1 MKEIANGIF
10 YEDSFLGVTVGAL
23 VHSFGIVMIDVPLRP
38 EEARLWRS
46 MLLNQRGGPN
56 RLLIYLDAH
65 PDRTLGARIM
75 DSLIIAHQKTAQAY
89 RSRPAVFRG
98 QMAPS
103 GSDWETFPDS
113 VGMRWSSPDLNF
125 TKSMT
130 IHWGPGEAVLEHR
143 PGPMPGSIW
152 VVIPWAKVV
161 FVGDLVTVN
170 QPPFLSHANLEEWI
184 ENLDVLL
191 TDYRDFTIVS
201 GRGGIATVKDVRF
214 QKSILTKTLQGFENL
229 ARKGAPPQATENL
242 VASLLKKYEFPP
254 ESGEIYEMRLRS
266 GMMQCYMRMTRV
278 LASQGS
284 DNLSEKP
291 QTLSS

>member
-1 MKEIANGIF
+1 MKEISNGIF

-46 MLLNQRGGPN
+46 MLLNQRGGNN
-56 RLLIYLDAH
+56 RVLVHLDAH

-89 RSRPAVFRG
+89 RGRPAIFKG
-98 QMAPS
+98 QVSPS
-103 GSDWETFPDS
+103 GADWESFPDS

-125 TKSMT
+125 SKSMS
-130 IHWGPGEAVLEHR
+130 IHWGPGEAILEHH
-143 PGPMPGSIW
+143 PGPMPGAIW

-161 FVGDLVTVN
+161 FVGDLVTKS

-191 TDYRDFTIVS
+191 TDYRDYTIVS
-201 GRGGIATVKDVRF
+201 GRGGIATIKDVRF
-214 QKSILTKTLQGFENL
+214 QKSILTKLLQGIENL
-229 ARKGAPPQATENL
+229 AKKGAPAQATESL
-242 VASLLKKYEFPP
+242 VTSLLNKYDIPDELRDA
-254 ESGEIYEMRLRS
+254 YETRLRS
-266 GMMQCYMRMTRV
+266 GVIQCYLRMTRILV
-278 LASQGS
+278 SQGS
-284 DNLSEKP
+284 EN
-291 QTLSS
+291 QTEQKDALAS